1 MCVSAVWVL
10 CVCERERARDACV
23 RLSAFMR
30 VYEYIFKRVTSAHF
44 HVSQTFIFS
53 VSVYNISA
61 LNVFHV
67 ACMCFLLA
75 VSSLRT
81 CCFTDG
87 DWNQTQMREKVH
99 MIWSQ
104 IPQVSEAQQSWRAQ
118 RCQNHDQNT
127 EPHDKFSNNKQSEN
141 PTSVDFINLLLLV
154 CKVIVNTGNSGH
166 CCARW

>member
-1 MCVSAVWVL
+1 MCGRCVGEREKEYV
-10 CVCERERARDACV
+10 CVCVYVCV
-23 RLSAFMR
+23 CIYGSLWI
-30 VYEYIFKRVTSAHF
+30 YKGVTCSHC

-87 DWNQTQMREKVH
+87 DWNQTQMKEKVH

-127 EPHDKFSNNKQSEN
+127 EPHDNLSNNKQSQN
-141 PTSVDFINLLLLV
+141 PTSVDFYQPSVTCTL
-154 CKVIVNTGNSGH
+154 GDS
-166 CCARW
+166 